1 MRLKTSHLVA
11 IGIIGAV
18 ALVFIVGGL
27 FGGRKH
33 ESAKGSADAAV
44 QATTVQVKMTPE
56 VAHEYDV
63 VVRGRTEAA
72 RTVAVASETAGVVAE
87 TPAVEGA
94 FVRKGS
100 ILCRIAVNARQAA
113 LDQARAELRSRQL
126 TQQASEELAK
136 KGYRSETQV
145 LQAKAS
151 LDSAT
156 AAVRQ
161 AEIALDQVNIR
172 APFDGVFT
180 DRAVEV
186 GSYLSPGQTCGTV
199 IELDPILIVGDVPET
214 EAGGFSIGAP
224 ATATLVSGEK
234 LSGKVRYAARD
245 ADAQTR
251 TYHVEV
257 IASNPRLTARSGLSA
272 EVSIQ
277 AGVGPAHL
285 VPVSSLVL
293 DAAGRQGV
301 RYVKPDSTV
310 AFAPVTVLEETP
322 DGIWIRGLH
331 GPTNLIT
338 VGQSYVGEG
347 QKVRVAAAN

>member
-11 IGIIGAV
+11 IGIVVAV
-18 ALVFIVGGL
+18 ALLFIFGSVF
-27 FGGRKH
+27 GRKH
-33 ESAKGSADAAV
+33 ETPKAQAAI
-44 QATTVQVKMTPE
+44 QATTVQVKTTPE
-56 VAHEYDV
+56 VDHEYRV
-63 VVRGRTEAA
+63 EIRGRTEAA
-72 RTVAVASETAGVVAE
+72 RTVAVASETAGVVAA

-94 FVRKGS
+94 FVRKGA

-113 LDQARAELRSRQL
+113 LDQARAELRSREL

-136 KGYRSETQV
+136 KGYRSQTQV

-161 AEIALDQVNIR
+161 AEIALDQLNIR

-180 DRAVEV
+180 NRAVET

-199 IELDPILIVGDVPET
+199 IELNPILIVGDVPET
-214 EAGGFSIGAP
+214 EAGGFAIGAP

-257 IASNPRLTARSGLSA
+257 IAANPRLTARSGLSA
-272 EVSIQ
+272 QISIQ
-277 AGVGPAHL
+277 AGKGPAHL
-285 VPVSSLVL
+285 IPVSALVL
-293 DAAGRQGV
+293 DAGGRQGV
-301 RYVKPDSTV
+301 RYVQPDSTV
-310 AFAPVTVLEETP
+310 AFAPVSVLEETP
-322 DGIWIRGLH
+322 DGIWVRGLR
-331 GPTNLIT
+331 GTVRVIT
-338 VGQSYVGEG
+338 VGQSYVGDG